1 MTFALPRNIQLKL
14 EQTLAQWCHWHC
26 APVLTSAPEVV
37 RVLTPGVS
45 NFSVLV
51 RAEQHFVVRIDG
63 LNPSAHGLSRQT
75 EWRTLEAAHRAG
87 LAPAP
92 RYCNPEL
99 GSLVCDY
106 LAPEDAHV
114 VKVADVARLLRAI
127 HSLPARH
134 HRLDLGER
142 ILRYEKQIE
151 HRGRSLGDAL
161 RNCHHQV
168 AALLRAMSRQPADR
182 VLCHNDLLRANR
194 IYSAGRLWAV
204 DWEYAAM
211 ASPWYDIAVVINGDS
226 LSASDTDALLIAY
239 LGRVADE
246 RERDML
252 HQYGCIYRYL
262 ELLWYLALDKQM
274 LEPSAIEKKSSA
286 LLNMLNGAQSSR
298 ES

>member
-14 EQTLAQWCHWHC
+14 EQTLAQWTQWRCTP
-26 APVLTSAPEVV
+26 ALTSTPEVV

-51 RAEQHFVVRIDG
+51 QAGQHFVVRIDG

-87 LAPAP
+87 LAPTP

-106 LAPEDAHV
+106 LAPDDAKV
-114 VKVADVARLLRAI
+114 VPVADVARLLRAI
-127 HSLPARH
+127 HQLPARH
-134 HRLDLGER
+134 HRLDLAER

-151 HRGRSLGDAL
+151 HRGRALGDEL
-161 RNCHHQV
+161 RGCRRKV
-168 AALLRAMSRQPADR
+168 EALLQAMSRQPGVT

-194 IYSAGRLWAV
+194 IYSAGRLWAL

-226 LSASDTDALLIAY
+226 LPTPDIEAFLNAY
-239 LGRVADE
+239 LGRAPHE
-246 RERDML
+246 KERDTL
-252 HQYGCIYRYL
+252 YQYGCIYRYL
-262 ELLWYLALDKQM
+262 ELLWYLALDKPV
-274 LEPSAIEKKSSA
+274 LGPNAIEAKSTA
-286 LLNMLNGAQSSR
+286 LVHMLAQRSR
-298 ES
+298 

>member
-14 EQTLAQWCHWHC
+14 EQTLAQWSQWHC
-26 APVLTSAPEVV
+26 VPALTSAPEVI
-37 RVLTPGVS
+37 RVLTQGVS

-51 RAEQHFVVRIDG
+51 QAQQHFVVRIDG
-63 LNPSAHGLSRQT
+63 LKPSAHGLSRQT
-75 EWRTLEAAHRAG
+75 EWHTLEAAHRAG

-106 LAPEDAHV
+106 LAPEDTQV
-114 VKVADVARLLRAI
+114 VQLADVARLLRAI
-127 HSLPARH
+127 HLLPARH

-151 HRGRSLGDAL
+151 HRGRTLGDDL
-161 RNCHHQV
+161 RDCHRKV
-168 AALLRAMSRQPADR
+168 TALLQAMSRQPGDR
-182 VLCHNDLLRANR
+182 VLCHNDLLRTNR

-226 LSASDTDALLIAY
+226 LSVSDTEALLDAY
-239 LGRVADE
+239 LGRAANE
-246 RERDML
+246 SERDVL

-262 ELLWYLALDKQM
+262 ELLWYLALDKPV
-274 LEPSAIEKKSSA
+274 LEPDALAERSST
-286 LLNMLNGAQSSR
+286 LVNMLAQRSI
-298 ES
+298 

>member
-1 MTFALPRNIQLKL
+1 
-14 EQTLAQWCHWHC
+14 
-26 APVLTSAPEVV
+26 V

-51 RAEQHFVVRIDG
+51 KAEQHFVVRLDG
-63 LNPSAHGLSRQT
+63 LNASTHGLSRQT

-106 LAPEDAHV
+106 LAPDESQDSP
-114 VKVADVARLLRAI
+114 VADVARLLQAI
-127 HSLPARH
+127 HRLPARH
-134 HRLDLGER
+134 HRLDLAER

-151 HRGRSLGDAL
+151 HRGRVLNEEL
-161 RNCHHQV
+161 RHCRLRV
-168 AALLRAMSRQPADR
+168 TVLLRAMSLQGADT

-194 IYSAGRLWAV
+194 ISYAGRLWAI

-226 LSASDTDALLIAY
+226 LSASDTETLLDAY
-239 LGRVADE
+239 LGRAPDE
-246 RERDML
+246 TERDLL

-262 ELLWYLALDKQM
+262 ELLWYLALEKPV
-274 LEPSAIEKKSSA
+274 LEECAIKEKSSA
-286 LLNMLNGAQSSR
+286 LVSMLAER
-298 ES
+298 AI